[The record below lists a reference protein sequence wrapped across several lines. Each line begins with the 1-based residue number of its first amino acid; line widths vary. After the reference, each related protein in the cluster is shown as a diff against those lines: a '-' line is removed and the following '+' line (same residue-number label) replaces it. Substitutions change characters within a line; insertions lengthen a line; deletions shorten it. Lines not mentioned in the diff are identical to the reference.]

1 MRFVPAIAALAV
13 ILAPSVFAQD
23 TTLSGGSTT
32 TVTRTVVQ
40 ATATSIVVR
49 SSAAAVST
57 SASVKPTSAS
67 VEPTSSVI
75 AAITSVSASASPS
88 TVPKEYMGAASS
100 DQSSLVVVALAG
112 AAVIAFGL

>member
-13 ILAPSVFAQD
+13 ILAPPVFAQD
-23 TTLSGGSTT
+23 TTVSDASTT
-32 TVTRTVVQ
+32 TITRTVVQ

-49 SSAAAVST
+49 SSETPVST
-57 SASVKPTSAS
+57 TASAKPSSSA
-67 VEPTSSVI
+67 I
-75 AAITSVSASASPS
+75 AALPSASASASAS
-88 TVPKEYMGAASS
+88 TIPQEYMGAACL